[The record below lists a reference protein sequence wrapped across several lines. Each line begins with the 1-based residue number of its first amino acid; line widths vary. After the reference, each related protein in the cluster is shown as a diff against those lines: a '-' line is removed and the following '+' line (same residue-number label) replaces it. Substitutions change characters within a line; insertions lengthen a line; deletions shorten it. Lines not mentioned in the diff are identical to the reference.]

1 MQVYESRHNRKWY
14 WNSNFGETQLKLKLM
29 VKIGG
34 HPTPISAN
42 IEDLLHTWRERLC
55 DFMQISRLDHQGIF
69 QKSFSLNLKT
79 VGK

>member
-1 MQVYESRHNRKWY
+1 
-14 WNSNFGETQLKLKLM
+14 M
-29 VKIGG
+29 VKIEG